1 MTKKGIIFIIFI
13 AVILSVMIIAV
24 WGTLP
29 ENTNLPPLDYLE
41 FTDYDDITEEGEKLK
56 EISNFV
62 TESSPVY
69 LLNYDFAPKE
79 SYSELQVSISVS
91 DMTYQMDLDNKQ
103 IRIYYGLEDIK
114 QRIIV
119 TVTISDKRTEKS
131 DVISLWFKFDDI
143 IIIPD

>member
-41 FTDYDDITEEGEKLK
+41 FTDYDDITEEGEKRK
-56 EISNFV
+56 EISDFV

-69 LLNYDFAPKE
+69 LLNYDFGPKE

>member
-41 FTDYDDITEEGEKLK
+41 FTDYDDITEEGEKRK

-69 LLNYDFAPKE
+69 LLNYDFGPKE

>member
-1 MTKKGIIFIIFI
+1 
-13 AVILSVMIIAV
+13 
-24 WGTLP
+24 
-29 ENTNLPPLDYLE
+29 
-41 FTDYDDITEEGEKLK
+41 
-56 EISNFV
+56 
-62 TESSPVY
+62 
-69 LLNYDFAPKE
+69 
-79 SYSELQVSISVS
+79 
-91 DMTYQMDLDNKQ
+91 MTYQMDLDNKQ